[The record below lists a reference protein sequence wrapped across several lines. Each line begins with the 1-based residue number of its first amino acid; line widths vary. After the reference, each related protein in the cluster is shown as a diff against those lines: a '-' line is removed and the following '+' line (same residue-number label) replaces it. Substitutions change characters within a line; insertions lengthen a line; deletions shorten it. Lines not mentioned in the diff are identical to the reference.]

1 MRRTEAPDNAN
12 AAIPH
17 AGPLAGVRIIAVEQF
32 GAGPYGTL
40 LLADLGAEVIKIED
54 PASGGDIARYVP
66 PGQLGTD
73 SLYFEAVNRGK
84 KSLCLDLTNAAG
96 RSVFERLVATAD
108 AVYNNL
114 RGDIPDRLGLTYE
127 HLASINEAVV
137 CVSLSAYGRE
147 GERRGHPGYDA
158 LIQAETGWAA
168 LTGDPDGPPVKSG
181 LSVVDYSA
189 GAVSALA
196 LMTGLFRAER
206 TGKGGDLDTSLY
218 ETALS
223 FLTYSA
229 TWFLTAGIPAE
240 RTAQSAHASMVPFQ
254 FFRTSDGY
262 VAIACAKEKF
272 FRALMAGLG
281 LTVEDRFATF
291 EARRDHRAE
300 LVALLQASLEQGTTE
315 HWIGQ
320 FDGIVPIAPVR
331 SLELALEDA
340 ARLAGG
346 MFGSYE
352 HPLLGTVRAV
362 GTPIRVA
369 GFQPSFEAAPPLDGD
384 RLEILSSVGYSPAE
398 IASLAGAGAFGPTSS
413 P

>member
-1 MRRTEAPDNAN
+1 MRRTEAIDPTKVMTAD
-12 AAIPH
+12 
-17 AGPLAGVRIIAVEQF
+17 AGPLTGVRIVAVEQF

-54 PASGGDIARYVP
+54 PSSGGDIARYVP
-66 PGQLGTD
+66 PGQQGTD

-96 RSVFERLVATAD
+96 RGVFERLVATAD
-108 AVYNNL
+108 AVYNNM
-114 RGDIPDRLGLTYE
+114 RGDIPDRFGLTYE

-147 GERRGHPGYDA
+147 GDRRSHPGYDA
-158 LIQAETGWAA
+158 LIQAEAGWAA
-168 LTGDPDGPPVKSG
+168 LTGDPNGPPVKSG

-196 LMTGLFRAER
+196 LMIGLFRAER

-254 FFRTSDGY
+254 FFRTADGY

-281 LTVEDRFATF
+281 LTVDDRFATY
-291 EARRDHRAE
+291 EARRVHRAE
-300 LVALLQASLEQGTTE
+300 LVSLLQASFEQGTTE
-315 HWIGQ
+315 EWVGA
-320 FDGIVPIAPVR
+320 FDGKVPIAPVQ
-331 SLELALEDA
+331 SLAVALADA
-340 ARLAGG
+340 AQHAEG

-352 HPLLGTVRAV
+352 HPSLGTVHAV

-369 GFQPSFEAAPPLDGD
+369 GFNRSFDAAPRLDGD
-384 RLEILSSVGYSPAE
+384 RLEILSSVGYAPTE
-398 IASLAGAGAFGPTSS
+398 IASLARAGAFGPA
-413 P
+413 PL